1 MESNLIQW
9 AQYIPFLIYKKIMH
23 SVFILNSHDVIM
35 NRNISLNISYVPFW
49 SFWNVI
55 MPDKMDTLLCTLVSV
70 PIWEIFLN

>member
-9 AQYIPFLIYKKIMH
+9 AQYIPFLIYKKIML